1 LELILSLSCLTKI
14 ISSKTELISLLLELI
29 FGSIISSIL
38 VRSLLLELEKSSY
51 SEKIGL
57 TSLPWELIF
66 GSIFELIS
74 SYLTKIISSKTEL
87 ISLLLELFIS
97 SIFSSIL
104 VGSLLLELDFFGWS
118 VP

>member
-1 LELILSLSCLTKI
+1 
-14 ISSKTELISLLLELI
+14 LLLELI
-29 FGSIISSIL
+29 FGSVFSRIL
-38 VRSLLLELEKSSY
+38 ERSLLLELDFSSY
-51 SEKIGL
+51 SEKIEL
-57 TSLPWELIF
+57 TSLPRKPIF

-74 SYLTKIISSKTEL
+74 SYLTKIISSKTEP